1 MGACP
6 CQSTRGQGLHSLCS
20 KLARSAPWL
29 RSSVQ
34 DNARDVC
41 PWARGALMLRV
52 QITAAS
58 HLPRNR
64 SDNGVQ
70 GSESK
75 HAPRDLY
82 GLIPPLLV
90 GWCRGYGESRRA
102 AATNHSFVRA
112 AQVDDGDMR
121 DMQRARSESVSL
133 RKRTPVR
140 GAIAINRSVQMAC
153 TNPVPTLQTCRKRAA
168 NPQRVR
174 PTPDHQW
181 LYSTWGLGRDD
192 QSSVLTDSDTRLF
205 AAVCS
210 NTSRSYAN
218 SASSLNQDQRDG
230 CVEL

>member
-1 MGACP
+1 
-6 CQSTRGQGLHSLCS
+6 
-20 KLARSAPWL
+20 
-29 RSSVQ
+29 
-34 DNARDVC
+34 
-41 PWARGALMLRV
+41 MLRV

-133 RKRTPVR
+133 RKRTLVR

-153 TNPVPTLQTCRKRAA
+153 TNPVPTLQTCRKKAA